1 MDCKIKRHYICSPF
15 QNQPKERCEKKKL
28 EKSFGRNKK
37 VTIFASALRDE
48 AKKRSSLRLKDRRK
62 IKAKCQFDELS
73 GGRALAL

>member
-15 QNQPKERCEKKKL
+15 QNQPRSGAKKKL

-37 VTIFASALRDE
+37 VAIFAPALRDE
-48 AKKRSSLRLKDRRK
+48 AKERSSLRLKDRRK

-73 GGRALAL
+73 GGRTLAL